1 MATSTA
7 DGIYKYNDLIKS
19 SNGVIKSLID
29 HAWSMNKYIEEKNG
43 WPTVKRHTR
52 SRGQWGVDINVS
64 RIGHAIQ
71 VTNANSSI
79 EEIAAAVHDGWK
91 ICYKYWSANRPWKS
105 NNNNKLSLYIAPG
118 KNISSRNKSTRANLN
133 YVDLDDYQ
141 KNIYRQ
147 MATYIKNN
155 CM

>member
-1 MATSTA
+1 MAMSTA
-7 DGIYKYNDLIKS
+7 DGLYKYNTSIKS
-19 SNGVIKSLID
+19 SNGEIKSLIE
-29 HAWSMNKYIEEKNG
+29 HAYCMNKYIEEKNG
-43 WPTVKRHTR
+43 WHAIKRHNQ

-64 RIGHAIQ
+64 RIGHSIQ

-91 ICYKYWSANRPWKS
+91 ICYKYWSTNRPWKS
-105 NNNNKLSLYIAPG
+105 NNNKQSLYIAPG
-118 KNISSRNKSTRANLN
+118 KNISSRNKSIRANLD
-133 YVDLDDYQ
+133 YSDLDDYQ
-141 KNIYRQ
+141 KNIYMQ